1 MNFADSWRQK
11 RICRPG
17 FSGSVPKLGNLR
29 KTRDF
34 RAEELG
40 PTEVRSRAMFGILR
54 RSTIVLSLSVGAV
67 TLGCPGLFN
76 KGAKHAY
83 LDRATSNYV
92 YKKPLRE
99 VWPRARQ
106 LLLERGYELKDIDAS
121 HAETAWK
128 LDATRKNRKRYSL
141 VGIDVAPNRCKVQFN
156 KTSERFGRFEWR
168 DGVVER
174 DLNAEL
180 DLIQDVEPGVYRAM
194 QDEGDRRAR
203 SADE

>member
-1 MNFADSWRQK
+1 M
-11 RICRPG
+11 
-17 FSGSVPKLGNLR
+17 
-29 KTRDF
+29 T
-34 RAEELG
+34 
-40 PTEVRSRAMFGILR
+40 MFGSLR
-54 RSTIVLSLSVGAV
+54 RSTLVFSLSVGAV

-92 YKKPLRE
+92 YKRSLQE

-106 LLLERGYELKDIDAS
+106 ILLERGYELKDTDS
-121 HAETAWK
+121 NHVETAWK
-128 LDATRKNRKRYSL
+128 LDSTHKVRKRYAL
-141 VGIDVAPNRCKVQFN
+141 VGIEIAPNRCKVQFS
-156 KTSERFGRFEWR
+156 KTSERFGKFEWR
-168 DGVVER
+168 DSVVER